1 MKVQVSDI
9 IAQTLVAANVKRAYG
24 MIGYGVDVLMDSLAQ
39 TDIRFI
45 SVTNEEAAGFAAG
58 ADAQYS
64 GCLGLCL
71 GSTGPGVV
79 HYLNGIYDAHRNGS
93 PVLFIASQVK
103 QNEIGLNAAQEVDIR
118 TIFTPC
124 SCFCEAVQT
133 PEQLPLIL
141 GLAMQTAL
149 MKRGVAVVI
158 IPEDMMSMETEF
170 DKPRYIPHIS
180 KSVIMPSHDEIVN
193 MATMINAAEK
203 IVIFGGKG
211 CEGAHDKVMT
221 LARKIKAPVG
231 WAYRGKHLLDYDN
244 PYPIGMNGLLGD
256 KSCLEA
262 IHECDLLLLLGTDFA
277 FSTFYPDHCKIIQI
291 DIEGANLARRHW
303 IDYGAVG
310 SIVDT
315 LDELT
320 HWILEKDD
328 DSFARKAAKSYADV
342 EKHLAKLTVQ
352 NNESKHHIYP
362 EYLSGVLNRT
372 IDKEA
377 FIVADIGT
385 PWAYMAKYIESH
397 GTRKLYHSCLHG
409 TMANALSSAIGLQ
422 AAFPD
427 SQVVAMC
434 GDGGFTMLM
443 GDVLTLVKEQLP
455 VKIVI
460 FNNGR
465 LDFVALEMKTSGLI
479 DYATDLCNTN
489 FAAFAEAVGIK
500 GIRVEQPGNL
510 QQAIEEAFAHQGPVI
525 VDVVVNP
532 DSLLMPPE
540 ITFDMMRNFSEY
552 IWKAFVSGEKKTLKE
567 MLEVNLPRQ
576 L

>member
-1 MKVQVSDI
+1 M
-9 IAQTLVAANVKRAYG
+9 
-24 MIGYGVDVLMDSLAQ
+24 
-39 TDIRFI
+39 
-45 SVTNEEAAGFAAG
+45 
-58 ADAQYS
+58 
-64 GCLGLCL
+64 
-71 GSTGPGVV
+71 
-79 HYLNGIYDAHRNGS
+79 AHW
-93 PVLFIASQVK
+93 
-103 QNEIGLNAAQEVDIR
+103 
-118 TIFTPC
+118 T
-124 SCFCEAVQT
+124 
-133 PEQLPLIL
+133 
-141 GLAMQTAL
+141 
-149 MKRGVAVVI
+149 
-158 IPEDMMSMETEF
+158 
-170 DKPRYIPHIS
+170 
-180 KSVIMPSHDEIVN
+180 
-193 MATMINAAEK
+193 
-203 IVIFGGKG
+203 
-211 CEGAHDKVMT
+211 
-221 LARKIKAPVG
+221 
-231 WAYRGKHLLDYDN
+231 
-244 PYPIGMNGLLGD
+244 
-256 KSCLEA
+256 
-262 IHECDLLLLLGTDFA
+262 
-277 FSTFYPDHCKIIQI
+277 
-291 DIEGANLARRHW
+291 
-303 IDYGAVG
+303 
-310 SIVDT
+310 
-315 LDELT
+315 
-320 HWILEKDD
+320 LEKDD

-409 TMANALSSAIGLQ
+409 TMANALSSSIGLQ
-422 AAFPD
+422 AAFPE

-455 VKIVI
+455 VKIII

-489 FAAFAEAVGIK
+489 FAAFAEAVGMK
-500 GIRVEQPGNL
+500 GIRVEQPGDL
-510 QQAIEEAFAHQGPVI
+510 QQAIEEAFAHEGPVI